1 MPNKNIFDVVLLFAL
16 PASGKSEVRRYM
28 ANISPKKLSE
38 EFHIGDNL
46 QLDDFPYVFM
56 MRRIDEEL
64 LKLGRRFL
72 PGRQRLGHFNHI
84 IKRRLLRYDQP

>member
-28 ANISPKKLSE
+28 ANISPEKLSE

-46 QLDDFPYVFM
+46 QMDDFPYVFM

-64 LKLGRRFL
+64 LKLGEPRMYY
-72 PGRQRLGHFNHI
+72 PG
-84 IKRRLLRYDQP
+84 